1 MKRLL
6 LSALGVMVLGTALAA
21 RIPQAALAQAAAP
34 PAAPAQPGA
43 TPDEGIPITH
53 AKVKTVCGDC
63 HKTDDKGRMSRISYR
78 RTTPE
83 GWQETIRRMV
93 TLNKAEIEPADAR
106 EIVKYLSD
114 NLGLAPEETMP
125 AAFETERRLIDFT
138 YKANTDTASVCSSC
152 HSMGRVMLQRRTSK
166 EWDLVLAMHRGWYPL
181 IDGQVFRRGGPA
193 SSEPGPDGRP
203 PDNRH
208 PMDKVLAHLKPTFP
222 FTTPEWTAWS
232 ATMRS
237 PRLDGAWMLSGYEP
251 GAGPIFGTVTMTANP
266 AAPDEFTT
274 ETTFRYARTGRT
286 VVRRGRSVVYTGHQW
301 RGRTTV
307 DNDDTTS
314 LREVMEVDR
323 DWQTISGRWFNGS
336 YDELGPD
343 VTLTRIGREPVVAG
357 LDRPSARRGATTQTL
372 RIFGAN
378 FPAGMAARD
387 VDFGRGV
394 SVTRIVEA
402 TPNLVT
408 VEVDVTTDA
417 ALGARDLFLAGT
429 LRKGALTVYDK
440 VDFIKVTPGWNMAR
454 VGGVVFPKML
464 AQFEAFAFSMGP
476 DAKPDTKDDVPVGP
490 VAATWSV
497 EEYTAT
503 FDDDDVKFVG
513 GVDSGSGLFTPAVDG
528 PNPQRS
534 GNRNNIGDVW
544 VVATYKPAADAAP
557 LRARSHLVV
566 VPPLYLRWDFSTVGG
581 R

>member
-6 LSALGVMVLGTALAA
+6 LLPIGVLCLSTALVA
-21 RIPQAALAQAAAP
+21 RIPQAAPAQAAAP
-34 PAAPAQPGA
+34 SAAPGA
-43 TPDEGIPITH
+43 AADEGIPITN

-63 HKTDDKGRMSRISYR
+63 HKSDDKGRMSRISYR

-93 TLNKAEIEPADAR
+93 TLNKADIEPADAR

-114 NLGLAPEETMP
+114 TLGLAPEETKP
-125 AAFETERRLIDFT
+125 AWFETERRLLDFK
-138 YKANTDTASVCSSC
+138 YSANKDTEDICSSC
-152 HSMGRVMLQRRTSK
+152 HSIGRVMLQRRTSK
-166 EWDLVLAMHRGWYPL
+166 EWDLVVAMHRGWYPL
-181 IDGQVFRRGGPA
+181 VDGQVFRRGGPA

-208 PMDKVLAHLKPTFP
+208 PMDKALAHLKPTFP

-237 PRLDGAWMLSGYEP
+237 PRLDGTWMLSGYEP

-274 ETTFRYARTGRT
+274 ETTFKYARTGRT
-286 VVRRGRSVVYTGHQW
+286 VVRKGRSVIYTGHQW
-301 RGRTTV
+301 RGRTME
-307 DNDDTTS
+307 NDDPASS

-323 DWQTISGRWFNGS
+323 GWQSMSGRWFNGS

-343 VTLTRIGREPVVAG
+343 VTLTRIGREVAVAG
-357 LDRPSARRGATTQTL
+357 LDRISAKRGASAQTV

-378 FPAGMAARD
+378 FPASVAARD

-394 SVTRIVEA
+394 TVTRVVES

-408 VEVDVTTDA
+408 VEVDVAADA
-417 ALGARDLFLAGT
+417 ALGARDLFLTGT

-440 VDFIKVTPGWNMAR
+440 VDFIKIAPSWNMAR

-464 AQFEAFAFSMGP
+464 SQFEAFAFTNGP
-476 DAKPDTKDDVPVGP
+476 DGKPGTKDDLEVGP
-490 VAATWSV
+490 VDATWTV

-513 GVDSGSGLFTPAVDG
+513 EIDAASGLFTPALDG
-528 PNPQRS
+528 PNPARS

-544 VVATYKPAADAAP
+544 VVGTYKPGGDVAP
-557 LRARSHLVV
+557 MRARSHLVV
-566 VPPLYLRWDFSTVGG
+566 TVPLYLRWDFSTVNG